1 MARTFVQGVKETR
14 DGDSRLTWMLRSSS
28 TAAATT
34 AAREGGVAFKELLHN
49 YGPIKREDLIQLLDK
64 LEDAVGADLDDV
76 VGTPPTRRRPVRPEP
91 SPRSLAT
98 GPGVCNKSMQTENT
112 AIRKDEED
120 GNKLEDGMN
129 HSDLTTKTSPGTPI
143 SGQNGCVNPD
153 AEMINWNDN
162 AVSNCHSD
170 GVGAGSGSKSRKHLS
185 CNLHMGQEVMGQK
198 DNGALKRKNE
208 EQDMATQKRPHVEAH
223 DEVVFEPMDDTAV
236 EEGFPNSGRDVF
248 PLDWVDEPDVCTFC
262 DDGVAEGD
270 KLICCDGLCM
280 RSFHVTKLSG
290 AQTKCESLNLSPEV
304 VERDGFVCANC
315 KYKMH
320 QCFVCGKLGSSDK
333 SSQEVFVCGAHA
345 CRRFY
350 HPDCVAKL
358 LVAGPEHQDLASRI
372 QQGLEKFSCPLHR
385 CRSCMLEGVK
395 HDKDWC
401 LIKCRRCPVAWH
413 NKCLPRQ
420 LRKQTWLVA
429 NTGNSFVMY
438 CGKHKLHPV
447 LKTPLD
453 NHIIF
458 PSASCPDGAYVLSNG
473 LHLSENIIQHGA
485 PVSRH
490 LAPFGSGNAIVQE
503 RKKRRRLKKIHSK
516 FSRRAGCKVMKT
528 AT

>member
-34 AAREGGVAFKELLHN
+34 AARDGGVGFKELLHN

-64 LEDAVGADLDDV
+64 LEDVVAADLDDV
-76 VGTPPTRRRPVRPEP
+76 VGTPPTRRRPVHPEP
-91 SPRSLAT
+91 SPRCLAT
-98 GPGVCNKSMQTENT
+98 GPGVCNKSMQTENA

-129 HSDLTTKTSPGTPI
+129 HS
-143 SGQNGCVNPD
+143 
-153 AEMINWNDN
+153 
-162 AVSNCHSD
+162 
-170 GVGAGSGSKSRKHLS
+170 
-185 CNLHMGQEVMGQK
+185 GQEVMGQK

-208 EQDMATQKRPHVEAH
+208 EQDMAIQKRPHVESH
-223 DEVVFEPMDDTAV
+223 DEVVFEPMDDTVA

-248 PLDWVDEPDVCTFC
+248 PLDWIDEPDVCTFC

-401 LIKCRRCPVAWH
+401 LIKCRCCPVAWH

-458 PSASCPDGAYVLSNG
+458 PSASCPDGICCVQWSSFVRKYHPTWSPNFQTPGTFWEWKCNCTRAQKKTQV
-473 LHLSENIIQHGA
+473 EE
-485 PVSRH
+485 VS
-490 LAPFGSGNAIVQE
+490 F
-503 RKKRRRLKKIHSK
+503 
-516 FSRRAGCKVMKT
+516 KV
-528 AT
+528 